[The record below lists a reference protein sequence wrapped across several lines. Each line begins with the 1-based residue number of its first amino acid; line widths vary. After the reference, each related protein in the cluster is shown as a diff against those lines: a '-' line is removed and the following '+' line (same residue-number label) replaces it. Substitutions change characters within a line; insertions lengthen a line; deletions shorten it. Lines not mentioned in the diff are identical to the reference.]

1 MKLEEVLPAMRAGR
15 VARHYGVL
23 VRFRHGT
30 MEADLGE
37 PRGVWTAFE
46 GEVRYLMDDVWELEP
61 EPKVEWP
68 KGSLG
73 WAITEAGTLDCEVR
87 IRGIPLAQFS
97 GKVTVDDAIS
107 LDWEVVP

>member
-1 MKLEEVLPAMRAGR
+1 MKLEEVLPAMREGR
-15 VARHYGVL
+15 VAVDVEGD
-23 VRFRHGT
+23 RFQIKHG
-30 MEADLGE
+30 MLCRQVPHSPNLWSNAGLLKADG
-37 PRGVWTAFE
+37 WT
-46 GEVRYLMDDVWELEP
+46 LEP